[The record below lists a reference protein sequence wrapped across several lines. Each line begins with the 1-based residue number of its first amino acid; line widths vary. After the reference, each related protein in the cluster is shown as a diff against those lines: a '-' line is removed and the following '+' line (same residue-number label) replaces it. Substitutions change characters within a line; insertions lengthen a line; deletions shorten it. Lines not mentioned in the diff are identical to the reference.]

1 MNRAL
6 SSHWATPPTVTR
18 CKDSII
24 SDEVEL
30 TRWIL
35 KGTSSAT
42 LACLLMLIPCQ
53 PGQAQQQT
61 DKTDR
66 KDVQLLEDI
75 AILKNDIKA
84 LEGNQKLIISQLN
97 ELKQL
102 LREKPSPIPTLQVPP
117 SMGIQGEPFRGDG
130 AAGVAIIEYADFECP
145 FCGKYEREVYPQIFD
160 NYVKT
165 GKVRLFYR
173 DLPIPIHPHAMLAAR
188 SARCAGEQGKYWEM
202 HDSLF
207 AKQTGFTEKGL
218 SERAAGLGI
227 EVTKFS
233 ECLSSDRFTDAIRER
248 IAEAQKMGI
257 DGTPTFFLGTI
268 APNGDLVNIDRSIV
282 GAEPYKD
289 FKSNLDELLA
299 SAAKRPGGGR

>member
-1 MNRAL
+1 MEAISAAR
-6 SSHWATPPTVTR
+6 
-18 CKDSII
+18 SI
-24 SDEVEL
+24 SLFLL
-30 TRWIL
+30 TL
-35 KGTSSAT
+35 TY
-42 LACLLMLIPCQ
+42 CQ
-53 PGQAQQQT
+53 LGYAQQQT

-75 AILKNDIKA
+75 STLKNDIKA
-84 LEGNQKLIISQLN
+84 LEASQKLIISQLN

-102 LREKPSPIPTLQVPP
+102 LRERPSPIPALQVPP

-173 DLPIPIHPHAMLAAR
+173 DLPIPIHPRAMLAAR

-218 SERAAGLGI
+218 LERAAGLGI
-227 EVTKFS
+227 GITKFS
-233 ECLSSDRFTDAIRER
+233 ECLSSDRFTDDIRQR
-248 IAEAQKMGI
+248 IAEAQKIGI
-257 DGTPTFFLGTI
+257 DGTLTFFLGTI
-268 APNGDLVNIDRSIV
+268 APNGDLVNIDR
-282 GAEPYKD
+282 
-289 FKSNLDELLA
+289 
-299 SAAKRPGGGR
+299 GRRVHLHL